1 MNHIKNNRNNGSEN
15 KRVEGK
21 TLISSSCLKEKEEG
35 KIHASGGINMRNEKT
50 TYPPPHWG
58 ELICLDSRTNIKK
71 NDVGFAL
78 KEKKQTRQNQPKNS
92 LKDYAVVAFRR
103 GFLLSIVLIFGL
115 INQFLSLT
123 ERLVQSIARPYPRLR
138 NKF

>member
-1 MNHIKNNRNNGSEN
+1 
-15 KRVEGK
+15 
-21 TLISSSCLKEKEEG
+21 
-35 KIHASGGINMRNEKT
+35 MRNEKT
-50 TYPPPHWG
+50 TYPPPNWG
-58 ELICLDSRTNIKK
+58 ESICLDSGKNIK
-71 NDVGFAL
+71 NHDVGFAL

-92 LKDYAVVAFRR
+92 LKDYAVVAIRR

-123 ERLVQSIARPYPRLR
+123 ERLVESIARPQPNPR